1 MADRSNPAQAAIS
14 WTNRTS
20 VQSLTS
26 SSVPFSLPGCK
37 NVPFFVIGDFS
48 GDTKLKF
55 GILLCVMY
63 DITPL
68 VNDLVEPA
76 AGVGDSH
83 LWWRLQPGRVSAVVA
98 GQIEHFSSLLF
109 SQRVEPHVGG
119 GGGGGEKS
127 SERLWRGQFLKRIS
141 IILCTDKSPPPRQRA
156 QVGSRKG
163 QPEREPAHQS
173 QVAGRY

>member
-1 MADRSNPAQAAIS
+1 
-14 WTNRTS
+14 
-20 VQSLTS
+20 
-26 SSVPFSLPGCK
+26 
-37 NVPFFVIGDFS
+37 
-48 GDTKLKF
+48 
-55 GILLCVMY
+55 MY

-119 GGGGGEKS
+119 GGEKS

-141 IILCTDKSPPPRQRA
+141 IILCMDKSPPPPTTSA
-156 QVGSRKG
+156 GG
-163 QPEREPAHQS
+163 QQKRPT
-173 QVAGRY
+173 